1 MATTVVGY
9 DGSACARAAL
19 AHAANTVAAGDE
31 IVVVHA
37 YGPPSE
43 WLGRP
48 WYQKVLDEHRSDA
61 AAVLDGAADE
71 ARRLG
76 VEIETDLIGGPAAE
90 AIVNA
95 AHARKAERIVIG
107 SRGYGPLRAALG
119 SVSLRVLHQADRPV
133 VVVPVEQ

>member
-9 DGSACARAAL
+9 DGSASAKAAL
-19 AHAANTVAAGDE
+19 AHAAKTSAAGDT

-37 YGPPSE
+37 FGPPSE

-48 WYQKVLDEHRSDA
+48 WYQKVLDEHRKDA
-61 AAVLDGAADE
+61 ETVLEGAADE
-71 ARRLG
+71 ARWLG
-76 VEIETDLIGGPAAE
+76 IEIETDLIGEPAAE

-95 AHARKAERIVIG
+95 AEARKAERIVIG
-107 SRGYGPLRAALG
+107 SRGHGPLRAALG

-133 VVVPVEQ
+133 VVVPEGQ